1 MERQFMLLRH
11 TLVVNTED
19 WQPRGFDIDEIP
31 DETVLDDYRVNLLEI
46 KISQLNNFL
55 GSLVS
60 WLLVLTSIIYHNA
73 HFPS

>member
-19 WQPRGFDIDEIP
+19 WQPRGFNIDEIP

-60 WLLVLTSIIYHNA
+60 FITIVCLGCWY
-73 HFPS
+73 